1 MMDGR
6 NQPTT
11 PGISSSS
18 MFITCRQT
26 LRCRRRPHEV
36 RVQPRCRRHLGVY
49 NFVIL
54 VCYGF
59 LYRWKMATAVM
70 NKTHDLIK
78 TR

>member
-1 MMDGR
+1 MAEI
-6 NQPTT
+6 NQPLLVSH
-11 PGISSSS
+11 PVPCSLY
-18 MFITCRQT
+18 TCRQT